1 MHGLDNKQIIL
12 LTLLVSFVT
21 SIATGIVTVTL
32 LEQVPKGVT
41 QTINRVVEKT
51 VETIIPETKTVVRE
65 VPTESTESKITSV
78 VEKRSPTLVTI
89 LIKQETINSDG
100 ETNVQTTEKSGF
112 FVSSDGY
119 IITSAP
125 LLTRGLV
132 YIINYGQDISAQA
145 ALVNF
150 DQERNIA
157 ILKIVKDNVVAQ
169 STLETIAKA
178 VIGADKTAYIP
189 LTDTTPILG
198 QTVIALGRPLQ
209 GTIVRSGLLSL
220 IQTATSSPA
229 TLEIDIPEVR
239 RIVGGPLLSLTGNL
253 LGVVIESK
261 SSGTI
266 AVPTRVIISLVNQ
279 EKIVLETGKSDQT
292 ASTGSAH

>member
-145 ALVNF
+145 ALVKWTADHLIRLGSRVQPSHRAPIF
-150 DQERNIA
+150 
-157 ILKIVKDNVVAQ
+157 VA
-169 STLETIAKA
+169 EE
-178 VIGADKTAYIP
+178 
-189 LTDTTPILG
+189 
-198 QTVIALGRPLQ
+198 
-209 GTIVRSGLLSL
+209 
-220 IQTATSSPA
+220 SSQP
-229 TLEIDIPEVR
+229 
-239 RIVGGPLLSLTGNL
+239 SF
-253 LGVVIESK
+253 
-261 SSGTI
+261 
-266 AVPTRVIISLVNQ
+266 
-279 EKIVLETGKSDQT
+279 
-292 ASTGSAH
+292 SAGINNR